1 MAQNFSMRSIS
12 LNIGNHLKAL
22 SMILASRDSSFS
34 FMSSSCL
41 CISLRLWICVSC
53 CFCICCIW
61 LCNFSILVFR
71 FETSSCS
78 LSLACSSS
86 FSFPLPKREA
96 TPLVMAVAAVV
107 AVFFS
112 LSVRISDFTCFSSC
126 SARFICSSLCRLA
139 ASMRCSSAFCFSMIK
154 SFRSRCSL
162 PVTAFDCPRSISKM
176 SDARVCICI
185 MSSSLSF
192 RLFPVSWFI
201 QSKTI
206 WA

>member
-61 LCNFSILVFR
+61 LCNFSILVSR

-78 LSLACSSS
+78 FSLACSSS

-112 LSVRISDFTCFSSC
+112 LSGFHLFQFLFGKIYLFFFVPFGSIHALQLGFLFLYDKIVPFQMLLTRD
-126 SARFICSSLCRLA
+126 SL
-139 ASMRCSSAFCFSMIK
+139 
-154 SFRSRCSL
+154 
-162 PVTAFDCPRSISKM
+162 
-176 SDARVCICI
+176 
-185 MSSSLSF
+185 
-192 RLFPVSWFI
+192 
-201 QSKTI
+201 
-206 WA
+206 

>member
-78 LSLACSSS
+78 FSLACFSS

-96 TPLVMAVAAVV
+96 TPLVMAVATVV
-107 AVFFS
+107 S
-112 LSVRISDFTCFSSC
+112 DLTSSTPSRIGHIIGIMKELSNTSTLNLLYLTYRSTRVERIFHTCQ
-126 SARFICSSLCRLA
+126 IIVPQLWNVH
-139 ASMRCSSAFCFSMIK
+139 
-154 SFRSRCSL
+154 
-162 PVTAFDCPRSISKM
+162 PT
-176 SDARVCICI
+176 RVE
-185 MSSSLSF
+185 
-192 RLFPVSWFI
+192 
-201 QSKTI
+201 
-206 WA
+206 

>member
-61 LCNFSILVFR
+61 LCNFSILVSR

-78 LSLACSSS
+78 FSLACSSS

-96 TPLVMAVAAVV
+96 TPLVMAVAAALLWWLSSLACQCVFLISPVSVPVRQDLSVLLCAVWQHPCV
-107 AVFFS
+107 AVR
-112 LSVRISDFTCFSSC
+112 LS
-126 SARFICSSLCRLA
+126 
-139 ASMRCSSAFCFSMIK
+139 AS
-154 SFRSRCSL
+154 
-162 PVTAFDCPRSISKM
+162 
-176 SDARVCICI
+176 
-185 MSSSLSF
+185 
-192 RLFPVSWFI
+192 
-201 QSKTI
+201 Q
-206 WA
+206 